1 MAFLFTTILKSA
13 FNVFL
18 TQETFR
24 CNLGRVTLLK
34 IYKQM
39 KQGLQFL
46 LLIFSLT
53 VFAQNGSID
62 TAQIIIPNRY
72 NSVEAQTKPYVIMI
86 SADGFRYDYAKKYNA
101 ENLLKFSN
109 GGVQA
114 KAMIP
119 SYPSI
124 TFPNHWTLVTGLYPS
139 HHGLIDNFF
148 YDYKRKENYAMN
160 DRKNAEDG
168 SWYGGIPLWG
178 LAEKQG
184 MISASLM
191 WVGSASDA
199 GGKRPTYY
207 YPYHE
212 KFTPSEK
219 VDKVINWLKL
229 PMDKRPHFISLYFPE
244 VDGSGHHFGPDT
256 KETEDAVHLVDKA
269 IGELVQKVN
278 DLGLKN
284 VNFVFV
290 SDHGMIKVDGG
301 NPLEIP
307 AVLFDKTRFDFYNS
321 QTLLRVYVKN
331 PDEVKDVYQELK
343 ANKTDDYEVYLDKKL
358 PKYLHFGLK
367 DDKYNR
373 IGQILLIPRAPK
385 IFLEKG
391 KKTSVGKHGYNPK
404 IVPEM
409 KATFL
414 AWGTEFKSNLV
425 IDEFQN
431 INVYPLVAEI
441 LELKIDQ
448 PIDGKLKV
456 LKETLKKKK

>member
-1 MAFLFTTILKSA
+1 
-13 FNVFL
+13 
-18 TQETFR
+18 
-24 CNLGRVTLLK
+24 
-34 IYKQM
+34 M
-39 KQGLQFL
+39 KRGLQFL
-46 LLIFSLT
+46 LLLSSFT
-53 VFAQNGSID
+53 FFAQNKVVD
-62 TAQIIIPNRY
+62 TAQVVIPNRY
-72 NSVEAQTKPYVIMI
+72 NSVDAQTKPYVIMI

-101 ENLLKFSN
+101 ENILKYSN
-109 GGVQA
+109 EGIQA

-124 TFPNHWTLVTGLYPS
+124 TFPNHWSLITGLYPS
-139 HHGLIDNFF
+139 HHGLIDNYF
-148 YDYKRKENYAMN
+148 YDYKRNEPYAMS

-168 SWYGGIPLWG
+168 SWYGGVPLWG

-184 MISASLM
+184 MVSASLM

-229 PMDKRPHFISLYFPE
+229 STDSRPHFISLYFPE
-244 VDGSGHHFGPDT
+244 VDGSGHHFGPDA
-256 KETEDAVHLVDKA
+256 KETEEAVHLVDRA
-269 IGELVQKVN
+269 IGKLVQEVN

-284 VNFVFV
+284 VNFIFV

-307 AVLFDKTRFDFYNS
+307 EILLDKDKFDIYNS

-331 PDEVKDVYQELK
+331 SDEVKNVYKKLK
-343 ANKTDDYEVYLDKKL
+343 ASKTDDYEVYLTKKF
-358 PKYLHFGLK
+358 PKYLHFGTK
-367 DDKYNR
+367 DDRYNR
-373 IGQILLIPRAPK
+373 IGQILLVPKAPK
-385 IFLEKG
+385 VFLPKG
-391 KKTSVGKHGYNPK
+391 KTTSVGKHGYNPK

-409 KATFL
+409 KAIFF
-414 AWGTEFKSNLV
+414 AWGPEFKNNLT
-425 IDEFQN
+425 IKEFGN

-441 LELKIDQ
+441 LGLKIDQ

-456 LKETLKKKK
+456 LKKTLKEE

>member
-1 MAFLFTTILKSA
+1 MP
-13 FNVFL
+13 
-18 TQETFR
+18 
-24 CNLGRVTLLK
+24 K
-34 IYKQM
+34 IFIM
-39 KQGLQFL
+39 KRGLQFFM
-46 LLIFSLT
+46 LLISLSI
-53 VFAQNGSID
+53 FAQKAPVD
-62 TAQIIIPNRY
+62 TAQIVIPNRY
-72 NSVEAQTKPYVIMI
+72 NTVEAQTKPYVIMI
-86 SADGFRYDYAKKYNA
+86 STDGFRYDYAKKYNA
-101 ENLLKFSN
+101 ENLLKYSN
-109 GGVQA
+109 DGVQA

-124 TFPNHWTLVTGLYPS
+124 TFPNHWSLITGLYPS

-148 YDYKRKENYAMN
+148 YDYKRKESYAMS
-160 DRKNAEDG
+160 DKKNAEDG
-168 SWYGGIPLWG
+168 SWYGGTPLWG

-244 VDGSGHHFGPDT
+244 VDGSGHHFGPEA
-256 KETEDAVHLVDKA
+256 KETEDAVHLIDKA
-269 IGELVQKVN
+269 IGDLVQKVN

-284 VNFVFV
+284 VNFIFV

-301 NPLEIP
+301 TPLEIP
-307 AVLFDKTRFDFYNS
+307 ALLLDKNRFDFYNS
-321 QTLLRVYVKN
+321 QTLLRVVVKN
-331 PDEVKDVYQELK
+331 PSEVKAVYKELK

-358 PKYLHFGLK
+358 PKYLHFGTK
-367 DDKYNR
+367 DDQYNR

-391 KKTSVGKHGYNPK
+391 KKTSVGKHGYNPRL
-404 IVPEM
+404 VPEM
-409 KATFL
+409 KATFF
-414 AWGTEFKSNLV
+414 AWGSEFKSNVV
-425 IDEFQN
+425 IDEFSN
-431 INVYPLVAEI
+431 VNVYPLVAEI
-441 LELKIDQ
+441 LGLKITQ
-448 PIDGKLKV
+448 PIDGKFKV
-456 LKETLKKKK
+456 LKETLKDKK

>member
-1 MAFLFTTILKSA
+1 MMF
-13 FNVFL
+13 
-18 TQETFR
+18 
-24 CNLGRVTLLK
+24 
-34 IYKQM
+34 
-39 KQGLQFL
+39 
-46 LLIFSLT
+46 FSLT
-53 VFAQNGSID
+53 VFAQKGTVD

-72 NSVEAQTKPYVIMI
+72 NTAEAQAKPYVIMI
-86 SADGFRYDYAKKYNA
+86 STDGFRYDYAEKYNA
-101 ENLLKFSN
+101 ENLLRYSN
-109 GGVQA
+109 QGVRA

-119 SYPSI
+119 GYPSI
-124 TFPNHWTLVTGLYPS
+124 TFPNHWTLMTGLYPS

-148 YDYKRKENYAMN
+148 YDYKRNASYAMN

-168 SWYGGIPLWG
+168 SWYGGMPLWG
-178 LAEKQG
+178 LAENQG
-184 MISASLM
+184 MVSASLM

-212 KFTPSEK
+212 KFSPAEK
-219 VDKVINWLKL
+219 VDKVIDWLKL
-229 PMDKRPHFISLYFPE
+229 PMDQRPHFISLYFPE

-256 KETEDAVHLVDKA
+256 KETEDAVRLIDKA
-269 IGELVQKVN
+269 MGELVQRVN

-290 SDHGMIKVDGG
+290 SDHGMIKVDSGA
-301 NPLEIP
+301 PLEIP
-307 AVLFDKTRFDFYNS
+307 AILSDKKRFDYYNS

-331 PDEVKDVYQELK
+331 PEEVKTVYKELK
-343 ANKTDDYEVYLDKKL
+343 AEKTEDYEVYLDEKL
-358 PKYLHFGLK
+358 PKYLHFRTK
-367 DDKYNR
+367 DDRYSR

-404 IVPEM
+404 LVPEM
-409 KATFL
+409 KATFM
-414 AWGTEFKSNLV
+414 AWGPEFKTNLV

-441 LELKIDQ
+441 LGLKIEQ

-456 LKETLKKKK
+456 LKETLKK